1 MGQRPAGYKPAVADD
16 RTPYNGPLPASSPVP
31 AGYKPPPYNGP
42 LPVASP
48 VPAGYKPPPYNGSLP
63 VSEAVPAGREPAVA
77 GRRVTHDD
85 LPHPFTTAKGR
96 RRATFRDRPA

>member
-16 RTPYNGPLPASSPVP
+16 RTPYNGPLP
-31 AGYKPPPYNGP
+31 
-42 LPVASP
+42 VASP
-48 VPAGYKPPPYNGSLP
+48 
-63 VSEAVPAGREPAVA
+63 VPAGREPAVA
-77 GRRVTHDD
+77 GGRMTHDD